1 MKLEDM
7 PEEDQEWV
15 RSLSDGSLHVYSG
28 VISRIRQSKTI
39 TTAKQLIIADMAHM
53 VAECNDV
60 ILHVNA
66 IETPKECTCA
76 ENCGDEL

>member
-1 MKLEDM
+1 MKLEDI
-7 PEEDQEWV
+7 PKEDQEWV
-15 RSLSDGSLHVYSG
+15 KRLSDGPLQIYSG

-39 TTAKQLIIADMAHM
+39 TAAKQLIIADMAHM

-60 ILHVNA
+60 ILHINE

-76 ENCGDEL
+76 GTCGDET